1 MELGARLLNLPYRAG
16 RCLATSRYR
25 CLIRNLPGFASL
37 VATIAVLSFFTGCG
51 TSPTPIPTTEATPE
65 PTPSPEAAIDL
76 AVLNLLE
83 LRSAAFTL
91 EHKTGSTTLLPGL
104 SMKKATGVVDI
115 PDRLRLTVEAEVA
128 VPRTFVEIN
137 VITIGEQAY
146 MTDFFSGQ
154 WRTVPLESLPVNFL
168 DFGQTLASI
177 IEAVAGPSFS
187 GVEEIDGR
195 QYQRVTGSVPS
206 EALAALVPGAAEGL
220 VVELELWLDREA
232 ALLRRVLITGP
243 VLTSDIP
250 ETVRLL
256 SIDDINVPVDIAPP
270 E

>member
-1 MELGARLLNLPYRAG
+1 MELGTGLLNRPYRAV
-16 RCLATSRYR
+16 RCLRTSRHGI
-25 CLIRNLPGFASL
+25 LIENLRGIASL
-37 VATIAVLSFFTGCG
+37 IAAISVLSFAAGC
-51 TSPTPIPTTEATPE
+51 SAAPTPVPEATAQ
-65 PTPSPEAAIDL
+65 PTPSPEAVIDL

-83 LRSAAFTL
+83 LESAAFTL
-91 EHKTGSTTLLPGL
+91 EHQIGSTTLLPGL
-104 SMKKATGVVDI
+104 AMTKASGVVDI

-128 VPRTFVEIN
+128 APRTFVEIN

-177 IEAVAGPSFS
+177 VEAVAGPSFS
-187 GVEEIDGR
+187 GVEEIEGR
-195 QYQRVTGSVPS
+195 QYQRVTGVVPS

-220 VVELELWLDREA
+220 EVQLELWLDREA

-243 VLTSDIP
+243 VLTGDIP

-256 SIDDINVPVDIAPP
+256 SIDDINVPVDIAAP

>member
-1 MELGARLLNLPYRAG
+1 MWFSE
-16 RCLATSRYR
+16 
-25 CLIRNLPGFASL
+25 IFQI
-37 VATIAVLSFFTGCG
+37 IA
-51 TSPTPIPTTEATPE
+51 PIPEATAE
-65 PTPSPEAAIDL
+65 PTPSPEAVIAR
-76 AVLNLLE
+76 AGFKLLE

-91 EHKTGSTTLLPGL
+91 EHQTGSTTLLPGL
-104 SMKKATGVVDI
+104 AMKKATGVVGI

-128 VPRTFVEIN
+128 APRTIVEIN

-146 MTDFFSGQ
+146 MTDLFSEQ
-154 WRTVPLESLPVNFL
+154 WRTVPSESLPVNFL

-177 IEAVAGPSFS
+177 IEAVSGPSFS
-187 GVEEIDGR
+187 GVEDIEGL
-195 QYQRVTGSVPS
+195 QYQRVTGTVPS
-206 EALAALVPGAAEGL
+206 DALAPLVPGAAEGL
-220 VVELELWLDREA
+220 EVELELWLNPEA

-243 VLTSDIP
+243 VLAGDVP